1 MQRCAVICAI
11 AGLLAGPAV
20 ADEACREAVATAFN
34 KQRTARA
41 FILVSELKTPSG
53 PVEIKAEYQPPDRM
67 RQTVTAPG
75 QAPLE
80 TVLYGQRAYSRHP
93 IVCERRELCIADVV
107 LVRGLVE
114 GGRAT
119 VVG

>member
-34 KQRTARA
+34 KQRTSRA
-41 FILVSELKTPSG
+41 FTMASAAQDARSG
-53 PVEIKAEYQPPDRM
+53 PVEIKVEYQPPDRM
-67 RQTVTAPG
+67 RQTITAPG

-80 TVLYGQRAYSRHP
+80 TVLYGQPR
-93 IVCERRELCIADVV
+93 L
-107 LVRGLVE
+107 
-114 GGRAT
+114 
-119 VVG
+119 